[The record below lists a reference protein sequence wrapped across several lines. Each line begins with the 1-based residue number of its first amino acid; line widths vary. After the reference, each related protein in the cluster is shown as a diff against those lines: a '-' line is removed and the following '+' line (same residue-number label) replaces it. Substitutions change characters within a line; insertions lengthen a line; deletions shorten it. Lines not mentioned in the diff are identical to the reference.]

1 MDAAAAPAQAT
12 LKVGEWTV
20 EPDLNQLSRPGKA
33 VRVEPRVMALLLY
46 LADRSGRVA
55 TREELLSAIWP
66 GVVVGDES
74 LTQAVNKLRKALED
88 DTDKPAYIQTITKKG
103 YRLLAT
109 VTPLSPT
116 SPSSRG
122 QRRSGAYLIAAVLAV
137 AALAAAGL
145 WWGGT
150 EHPEVSPAPERVL
163 ESSELPTIAIA
174 PFEALGKEGQE
185 LLLARG
191 LAADLATDLSKLSG
205 LSVIGFAPMEGHA
218 GTEASTRRGA
228 RYVVSGTVQRI
239 DKRVRLHVYLTEQ
252 STGRQLWSQ
261 RFDRDEADV
270 FAIQDELGPKI
281 VAVLPAKLSE
291 AELRR
296 MARRHTRNLE
306 AYELFLRG
314 QAALLLREDSGNEL
328 ARQMFRRAI
337 ELDATFARAY
347 SGLALTYAADYRN
360 GWARD
365 NAVALERAFELARTA
380 NEINPDIPET
390 YWALAYVHAQRRQ
403 HQQALAYLEK
413 SLSLYPSFADGYALM
428 ASIKTFVGQPSETVT
443 LMRTAIRLN
452 PKSGYLYFLV
462 LGRAYFFLGD
472 LEQARVNLE
481 EAMKRNPEYLET
493 HIYMAALTLAQR
505 DKAAA
510 AWEADQI
517 RTLDPKFESRR
528 WLDSYPMADG
538 RQRTRLTKVFD
549 ELGV

>member
-1 MDAAAAPAQAT
+1 M
-12 LKVGEWTV
+12 
-20 EPDLNQLSRPGKA
+20 S
-33 VRVEPRVMALLLY
+33 LLLY
-46 LADRSGRVA
+46 LVSRSGEVA
-55 TREELLSAIWP
+55 TRDELLLAIWP
-66 GVVVGDES
+66 GVVVGDDS
-74 LTQAVNKLRKALED
+74 LSQAVNKLRKALED
-88 DTDKPAYIQTITKKG
+88 DTDHPAYIQTITKKG
-103 YRLLAT
+103 YRLLAR
-109 VTPLSPT
+109 VSHLSPAS
-116 SPSSRG
+116 SPRRG
-122 QRRSGAYLIAAVLAV
+122 WGRQTAYLIAAVGAMASLAT
-137 AALAAAGL
+137 AGL
-145 WWGGT
+145 WWVGADRAD
-150 EHPEVSPAPERVL
+150 VSPAAARVL
-163 ESSELPTIAIA
+163 ESSELPTIAVA
-174 PFEALGKEGQE
+174 PFEASGKESEE

-205 LSVIGFAPMEGHA
+205 LSVIGFAPMEGQA
-218 GTEASTRRGA
+218 GTEASIRHGA

-252 STGRQLWSQ
+252 SSGQQLWSE
-261 RFDRDEADV
+261 RFDREEADL
-270 FAIQDELGPKI
+270 FAIQDELGPKL
-281 VAVLPAKLSE
+281 VGVLPAKVSE

-296 MARRHTRNLE
+296 MARRHTRNLL
-306 AYELFLRG
+306 AYEHFLRG
-314 QAALLLREDSGNEL
+314 QAALLTREDSGNER

-360 GWARD
+360 GWAP
-365 NAVALERAFELARTA
+365 AEAGALDRAFELARTA

-472 LEQARVNLE
+472 LEQARVNLL
-481 EAMKRNPEYLET
+481 EAMKRNPEYVET
-493 HIYMAALTLAQR
+493 HVYMAALTLAQS
-505 DKAAA
+505 DQAAA

-517 RTLDPKFESRR
+517 RALDPKFESKR
-528 WLDSYPMADG
+528 WLDSYPMTDD
-538 RQRTRLTKVFD
+538 RQRTRLTRVFN